1 MDATQNCKQDDN
13 EKYSRYVCCALNI
26 ITPQNFDTLLENTL
40 ALIGDDKNKMDVI
53 IDMIFK
59 NSSSSSL
66 YSEVYSKL
74 CASIL
79 EKYQRDSIDSFEH
92 IQRRIL
98 LNYEENVSKIV
109 LEGRGKVPDEER
121 YAIFCTLAFVAQMFK
136 QKIIPLDEM
145 QRFIDKLLP
154 SETQPQ
160 QSIDF
165 KLDCFIKLIEITGKS
180 LEELDKQYTDTIF
193 DRIDKLT
200 KAEGL
205 LGTRLYFLLL
215 RVTELRENNWTPRLE
230 SLKPVTIDKIRRE
243 VEDEIE
249 RRNQE
254 IIFWRKQ
261 RKAST

>member
-1 MDATQNCKQDDN
+1 MDATQNSKQDHN

-79 EKYQRDSIDSFEH
+79 EKD
-92 IQRRIL
+92 
-98 LNYEENVSKIV
+98 
-109 LEGRGKVPDEER
+109 RGKVPDEER

-136 QKIIPLDEM
+136 QKIVPLDKM

-160 QSIDF
+160 QSLDF
-165 KLDCFIKLIEITGKS
+165 KLDCFIKLVEIVGKS

-200 KAEGL
+200 KAESL